1 MASERSGNL
10 SDGVLLEIIARGNKD
25 NYFIGKTIE
34 DSVNP
39 FETRYARRPGFINE
53 LRHTTPINAPNFGR
67 VCEFEFDIAGDVFR
81 NAALLID
88 LPTWFPPKEANLNLT
103 GDATILTPSG
113 KAYGYTRGIGYFLFS
128 KIQIFQDKI
137 LLQEIS
143 GDGLWGSRLSRG
155 TLNSAWLDQ
164 AVTGMKGLGGTAV
177 DLSRQATPGRLRL
190 PLPMLGGARGVP
202 SIGMRGQAF
211 RLKVFLRPLEECIEC
226 SDDAVVSPAPW
237 TEPAFRVTMSDGSG
251 TYTIA
256 PLAREA
262 IDAPVITLETQ
273 HTYLEEQS
281 RRCLETMSHEIPY
294 SVMYE
299 NDTTFGGLD
308 YNGVASTFTRELNA
322 EHPASRMFWFLR
334 TRDDL
339 RRNRRWATSS
349 PTNNPYYTSLALI
362 IAGRDRE
369 SVWDAQIWDT
379 LVPFSKEERDP
390 GFSIGEMNWDLD
402 VISKRLDVPQ
412 GSINFTTAMK
422 PNILINL
429 RNPDTDQAFDT
440 KVVEMTAVIESW
452 TLFSIERGRGFTRFT
467 N

>member
-1 MASERSGNL
+1 
-10 SDGVLLEIIARGNKD
+10 
-25 NYFIGKTIE
+25 
-34 DSVNP
+34 
-39 FETRYARRPGFINE
+39 
-53 LRHTTPINAPNFGR
+53 
-67 VCEFEFDIAGDVFR
+67 
-81 NAALLID
+81 
-88 LPTWFPPKEANLNLT
+88 
-103 GDATILTPSG
+103 
-113 KAYGYTRGIGYFLFS
+113 
-128 KIQIFQDKI
+128 
-137 LLQEIS
+137 
-143 GDGLWGSRLSRG
+143 
-155 TLNSAWLDQ
+155 
-164 AVTGMKGLGGTAV
+164 
-177 DLSRQATPGRLRL
+177 
-190 PLPMLGGARGVP
+190 
-202 SIGMRGQAF
+202 
-211 RLKVFLRPLEECIEC
+211 
-226 SDDAVVSPAPW
+226 
-237 TEPAFRVTMSDGSG
+237 MSDGSG

-262 IDAPVITLETQ
+262 IEAPVITLETQ

-349 PTNNPYYTSLALI
+349 PTNNPYYTSLSLI

-369 SVWDAQIWDT
+369 STFDAQIWDT

-412 GSINFTTAMK
+412 GSINFTTATK

-429 RNPDTDQAFDT
+429 RNPDTGQTFDT

-452 TLFSIERGRGFTRFT
+452 TLFCIERGRGFTRFT